1 MPSFRITLTP
11 SKRAAGRFVNSVRR
25 GLQKAL
31 AEEQVRHG
39 LTQADVA
46 RTIGVN
52 RSVICREL
60 MGQKDITLGRVG
72 ELASAMGRKAVI
84 EFLEIMPLAGQN
96 IEQKSLMMKTDYL
109 FSDPTEE
116 IVSSDE
122 TAFEF
127 DVAA

>member
-31 AEEQVRHG
+31 AEEQAKRG

-52 RSVICREL
+52 RSVIHHEL
-60 MGQKDITLGRVG
+60 MGKKDITLGRVA

-84 EFLEIMPLAGQN
+84 EFREQTQSAGQN
-96 IEQKSLMMKTDYL
+96 IETDERPMEIKTDYSPTDQSEEQEDSFENL
-109 FSDPTEE
+109 FEL
-116 IVSSDE
+116 
-122 TAFEF
+122 
-127 DVAA
+127 AA